1 MTQVAK
7 LLQPNVEGT
16 FQTYELEIPQV
27 ILGLTEQIGH
37 SEASPSSR
45 CNENLTAEIK
55 LDEGSSDPIGLM

>member
-7 LLQPNVEGT
+7 LLQPNVEGA

-37 SEASPSSR
+37 SEASPSSH
-45 CNENLTAEIK
+45 CNENLPAEIK